1 VNFSQLINGLN
12 EDTLH
17 SLMLFRPELVL
28 CATIVLVLLLNI
40 MPATR
45 RISSFLVTFVGALV
59 ALWLTI
65 LPWQQAWQDPS
76 IEMPIA
82 TESLDVLNL
91 AAGNAAATDAAS
103 AIPPVK
109 AKGIKHEELF
119 TGMLVFDGMSVYFR
133 ALLMAF
139 LVLFV
144 LFTRISGVPDR
155 DAAVDIYPLVVGATL
170 GMCLMVAANHMLIVF
185 LAVEMASVPSYVL
198 AGMLKGR
205 RRSSEAALKYAVYGA
220 GTAGIMLYGI
230 SLLGGILGSF
240 HLPTMAAQLGKLLAS
255 EPVRNLGADKPLVLM
270 IGGLMLMVGLAF
282 KLSAVPF
289 HFWCPDVFEG
299 ASAEVDAFL
308 SVASKAA
315 ALALLVRVAVGLGT
329 MPYEQQQTVAAVAY
343 SLAEEAKEPAVDPI
357 DAGGANPVPGE
368 MRTEETLVDD
378 EPGDLSGRKKESSAA
393 PTISRLE
400 PAQDFISKLIALLAV
415 VTCTF
420 GNLAAY
426 GQTNIKRLLAYST
439 IAHAGYMMM
448 PVAAAMAMATTN
460 PDGAQAAL
468 SALAFYIAAYFFMN
482 LGAFA
487 IVAFLRNAIG
497 SEEIADY
504 AGLIRRAPITV
515 ICFSAIL
522 FSLVGMPPFSGFIGK
537 LLVFASL
544 MNAGLLT
551 VLVIGGLNTVLS
563 LVYYLRV
570 VKVMTMDPEPEQRL
584 PVQIPFIPG
593 VFMVALTVPVVVL
606 GFGWNGLNGWAQAAL
621 SQLLP

>member
-1 VNFSQLINGLN
+1 MNFAQLIQSLN
-12 EDTLH
+12 DDTLR

-40 MPATR
+40 VPVTR
-45 RISSFLVTFVGALV
+45 GVSAFLITFIGALV
-59 ALWLTI
+59 ALVLTI
-65 LPWQQAWQDPS
+65 LPWQGAWQDPS
-76 IEMPIA
+76 IEQPISIQTSGAVGTLPGIVGAADEAKSVAPNQA
-82 TESLDVLNL
+82 T
-91 AAGNAAATDAAS
+91 
-103 AIPPVK
+103 
-109 AKGIKHEELF
+109 GIMHQELF

-133 ALLMAF
+133 ALLMLF

-155 DAAVDIYPLVVGATL
+155 DAAIDVYPLVVGATL
-170 GMCLMVAANHMLIVF
+170 GMCLMVSANHMLIVF

-220 GTAGIMLYGI
+220 GTAGVMLYGI
-230 SLLGGILGSF
+230 SLLGGVLGSF
-240 HLPTMAAQLGKLLAS
+240 HLPTMAAQLGKLLAA
-255 EPVRNLGADKPLVLM
+255 EPVRSMGADKPLVLM
-270 IGGLMLMVGLAF
+270 LGGLMLMVGIAF

-329 MPYEQQQTVAAVAY
+329 IPYQQEQSVAAVAY
-343 SLAEEAKEPAVDPI
+343 SQAVDPV
-357 DAGGANPVPGE
+357 DSGGANPVPGDV
-368 MRTEETLVDD
+368 RTEESLVGD
-378 EPGDLSGRKKESSAA
+378 EPGDLSGMPSQSGAA
-393 PTISRLE
+393 PIISRLG

-415 VTCTF
+415 ITCTF

-448 PVAAAMAMATTN
+448 PVAAAMALADAD
-460 PDGAQAAL
+460 PAGARAAL

-504 AGLIRRAPITV
+504 AGLIRRTPITV

-593 VFMVALTVPVVVL
+593 VFTVALTVPVVVL
-606 GFGWNGLNGWAQAAL
+606 GFDWNGLNSWAQTAL
-621 SQLLP
+621 SRLLS

>member
-1 VNFSQLINGLN
+1 VNFAQLIQSLN
-12 EDTLH
+12 DDTLR

-40 MPATR
+40 VPVTR
-45 RISSFLVTFVGALV
+45 GVSAFLITFIGALV
-59 ALWLTI
+59 ALVLTI
-65 LPWQQAWQDPS
+65 LPWQGAWQDPS
-76 IEMPIA
+76 IEQPISIQTSGAVGTLPGIVGAADEAKSVAPNQA
-82 TESLDVLNL
+82 T
-91 AAGNAAATDAAS
+91 
-103 AIPPVK
+103 
-109 AKGIKHEELF
+109 GIMHQELF

-133 ALLMAF
+133 ALLMLF

-155 DAAVDIYPLVVGATL
+155 DAAIDVYPLVVGATL
-170 GMCLMVAANHMLIVF
+170 GMCLMVSANHMLIVF

-220 GTAGIMLYGI
+220 GTAGVMLYGI
-230 SLLGGILGSF
+230 SLLGGVLGSF
-240 HLPTMAAQLGKLLAS
+240 HLPTMAAQLGKLLAA
-255 EPVRNLGADKPLVLM
+255 EPVRSMGADKPLVLM
-270 IGGLMLMVGLAF
+270 LGGLMLMVGIAF

-329 MPYEQQQTVAAVAY
+329 IPYQQEQSVAAVAY
-343 SLAEEAKEPAVDPI
+343 SQAVDPV
-357 DAGGANPVPGE
+357 DSGGANPVPGDV
-368 MRTEETLVDD
+368 RTEESLVGD
-378 EPGDLSGRKKESSAA
+378 EPGDLSGMPSQSGAA
-393 PTISRLE
+393 PIISRLG

-415 VTCTF
+415 ITCTF

-448 PVAAAMAMATTN
+448 PVAAAMALADAD
-460 PDGAQAAL
+460 PAGARAAL

-504 AGLIRRAPITV
+504 AGLIRRTPITV

-593 VFMVALTVPVVVL
+593 VFTVALTVPVVVL
-606 GFGWNGLNGWAQAAL
+606 GFDWNGLNSWAQTAL
-621 SQLLP
+621 SRLLS